1 MNRLKLRDEIA
12 RIEQARRITK
22 AVLWFIILAVVAV
35 IAWSHPLPAT
45 AIGLGVAS
53 LFHLARFI
61 FSATEKLKED
71 PEAEEYDDFWGV
83 PHPNRHWV
91 IGMGLGIAALM
102 LFWSASCTVVNHP
115 SAGYYASLGG
125 DTVKMK
131 ADAAGYSFDSNSNSA
146 AFRDVIKQ
154 VRLSWQS
161 YLVAE
166 GLKFLS
172 GKYYDHEGKIVD
184 SATTVKLEELRNAQ
198 TLAEGEQAL
207 QALKLSTP

>member
-22 AVLWFIILAVVAV
+22 AALWCIILASLWFVILAAFAV
-35 IAWSHPLPAT
+35 SAWEYPLYAT
-45 AIGLGVAS
+45 AICLGMAAVYC
-53 LFHLARFI
+53 LVQFF
-61 FSATEKLKED
+61 FFDT
-71 PEAEEYDDFWGV
+71 V

-91 IGMGLGIAALM
+91 IGMGLGIAAL
-102 LFWSASCTVVNHP
+102 LIFWCASCTIVNHP
-115 SAGYYASLGG
+115 TAGYYASLGG
-125 DTVKMK
+125 DTTKMK
-131 ADAAGYSFDSNSNSA
+131 ADSAGYSFDSNSNSA

-154 VRLSWQS
+154 IRLSWQS

>member
-22 AVLWFIILAVVAV
+22 AALWCIILAVVAV
-35 IAWSHPLPAT
+35 IC
-45 AIGLGVAS
+45 
-53 LFHLARFI
+53 
-61 FSATEKLKED
+61 
-71 PEAEEYDDFWGV
+71 
-83 PHPNRHWV
+83 
-91 IGMGLGIAALM
+91 
-102 LFWSASCTVVNHP
+102 ASCTIVNHP
-115 SAGYYASLGG
+115 TAGYYASLGG
-125 DTVKMK
+125 DTTKMK
-131 ADAAGYSFDSNSNSA
+131 ADSAGYSFDSNSNSA

-154 VRLSWQS
+154 IRLSWQS